1 MDEHGSVEPDERDHR
16 DKYQPVQARV
26 VHPEEERLLLRPL
39 VADEKNGLLD
49 DAEEEEVGADLHEPV
64 EERTGRERDHERVPL
79 EGAEIKADGGG
90 DDVEAEEARE
100 DDPEERAVI
109 LFQNDRAMGQEPGAA
124 GCGHVVSGNH
134 LFAG

>member
-1 MDEHGSVEPDERDHR
+1 MDDHGSVEPDERDHGNK
-16 DKYQPVQARV
+16 DQPVQARI
-26 VHPEEERLLLRPL
+26 VHPEEEWLLLRPL

-49 DAEEEEVGADLHEPV
+49 DPEEEEVGADLHEPV

-79 EGAEIKADGGG
+79 MEPEAEAHGRC
-90 DDVEAEEARE
+90 DDVEAEEAGD

-109 LFQNDRAMGQEPGAA
+109 LFQDDRTVGQESGAA
-124 GCGHVVSGNH
+124 GCGHMVSGNH